1 MEKSLSTWCKVQK
14 YYINDFIQIYCS
26 NGFSAGVME
35 DASIAAS
42 VNINNDAEKRYS
54 ILNELEDFKS
64 PEGEFRFML
73 CYPNHT
79 PGQRIYKLG
88 VN

>member
-1 MEKSLSTWCKVQK
+1 M
-14 YYINDFIQIYCS
+14 
-26 NGFSAGVME
+26 
-35 DASIAAS
+35 AAS

-64 PEGEFRFML
+64 PDGEFRFML